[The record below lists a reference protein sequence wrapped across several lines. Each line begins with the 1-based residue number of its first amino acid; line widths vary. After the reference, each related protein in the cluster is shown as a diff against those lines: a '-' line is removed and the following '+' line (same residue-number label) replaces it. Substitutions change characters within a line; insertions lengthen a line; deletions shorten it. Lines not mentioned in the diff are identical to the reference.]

1 MAAWSTWR
9 QGNILIVQ
17 RVPEFILGSETA
29 VYWGTVLVKS
39 YRLSRKIGRDPNV
52 IPREK
57 TGRRLRLLWAPT
69 VLAWCAL
76 PWVVFFLPK
85 SGIPFIMRTLGA
97 ESLAAVMAGYM
108 GAGIGLIALWATFV
122 CWRKMGR
129 SWRIGIDPNE
139 KTQLIISGP
148 YQRVRHPIYALSILL
163 MICSVAVIPSI
174 LMAAIAAIHIT
185 MLQLEARRE
194 ERYLA
199 GVHGAEYRSYME
211 SVGRFIPRWQ
221 PHE

>member
-1 MAAWSTWR
+1 M
-9 QGNILIVQ
+9 IVQ
-17 RVPEFILGSETA
+17 RVPELILGIETA

-69 VLAWCAL
+69 VLGWCAL
-76 PWVVFFLPK
+76 PWITFFLPP
-85 SGIPFIMRTLGA
+85 SDGPFIMRTLGA
-97 ESLAAVMAGYM
+97 SGRAAAVTGYL

-139 KTQLIISGP
+139 KTQLIITGP
-148 YQRVRHPIYALSILL
+148 YKWVRHPIYALSILL
-163 MICSVAVIPSI
+163 MICSVAAIPSL
-174 LMAAIAAIHIT
+174 LMAIIAIIHIT

-194 ERYLA
+194 ERYLT
-199 GVHGAEYRSYME
+199 GVHGMDYRSYME
-211 SVGRFIPRWQ
+211 SVGRFIPRRLR
-221 PHE
+221 HE

>member
-1 MAAWSTWR
+1 MAGWSAWW

-17 RVPEFILGSETA
+17 RVPELILGIETA

-57 TGRRLRLLWAPT
+57 TGRRLRILWAPT
-69 VLAWCAL
+69 VLAWCVV
-76 PWVVFFLPK
+76 PWVTFFLPP
-85 SGIPFIMRTLGA
+85 SGGPFIVRTFGA
-97 ESLAAVMAGYM
+97 NGRAAVVAGYF
-108 GAGIGLIALWATFV
+108 GAGIGLIALWATFL

-148 YQRVRHPIYALSILL
+148 YKWVRHPIYALSILL
-163 MICSVAVIPSI
+163 MICSVAAVPSL
-174 LMAAIAAIHIT
+174 LMAVIAGIHIT

-194 ERYLA
+194 ERYLI
-199 GVHGAEYRSYME
+199 GVHGADYRSYME
-211 SVGRFIPRWQ
+211 SVGRFIPRRLR
-221 PHE
+221 HE